1 MRKIV
6 ISLLVMFVAF
16 QVLAAQTAPKED
28 RVSGTI
34 VRMNMDKSMLVVKE
48 NRSAIEH
55 NVFFNAST
63 KWTKEK
69 GVAADMKQFKD
80 GSRVIC
86 LGKLNDKGELTATR
100 IDLQEK

>member
-48 NRSAIEH
+48 NRSAI
-55 NVFFNAST
+55 
-63 KWTKEK
+63 
-69 GVAADMKQFKD
+69 
-80 GSRVIC
+80 
-86 LGKLNDKGELTATR
+86 
-100 IDLQEK
+100 